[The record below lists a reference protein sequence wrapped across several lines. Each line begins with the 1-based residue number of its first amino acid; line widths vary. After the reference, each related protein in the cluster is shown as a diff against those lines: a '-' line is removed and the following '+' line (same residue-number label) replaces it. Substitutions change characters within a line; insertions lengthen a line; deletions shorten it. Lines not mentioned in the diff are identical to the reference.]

1 MLAKLLT
8 RPANVLILDEP
19 TNDLDVETLEL
30 LEEVLLEYRGTLI
43 LVSHDRAF
51 LNNVVA
57 RTLVF
62 EGEGRITAYAG
73 GYDDWLAQRPRPQAE
88 APQAHKPAR
97 KPKPPKT
104 QAKRTKRTFT
114 EEHEL
119 AQLPA
124 KIEALEAEQEALYT
138 TMGAEDFYQQE
149 KAVIAE
155 AKQRLDTVEAAI
167 TAAYGRWEALEVLD
181 PN

>member
-1 MLAKLLT
+1 
-8 RPANVLILDEP
+8 LDEP

-30 LEEVLLEYRGTLI
+30 LEEVLLAYRGTLL

-51 LNNVVA
+51 LNNVVT

-62 EGEGRITAYAG
+62 EGEGRVTAYAG
-73 GYDDWLAQRPRPQAE
+73 GYDDWLVQRPRRQAE
-88 APQAHKPAR
+88 VRPPRKPEAVPTQPKPAAR
-97 KPKPPKT
+97 P
-104 QAKRTKRTFT
+104 TKRTFT

-124 KIEALEAEQEALYT
+124 KIEALEAEQETLYNA
-138 TMGAEDFYQQE
+138 MAAAGFYQQE
-149 KAVIAE
+149 RAVIAE
-155 AKQRLDTVEAAI
+155 VKKRLDAVEAAI
-167 TAAYGRWEALEVLD
+167 SAAYGRWEALEALD